1 MTKRRAIIRW
11 DVRALKERLFLP
23 GKIMGIRF
31 DPFDIDVIEI
41 KLEGDDLPEVKEGE
55 PIPHITIE
63 IIEIP
68 GDEMERVMREHA
80 LWTIDGVT
88 KHRVVL

>member
-1 MTKRRAIIRW
+1 MTKRRAIVKW
-11 DVRALKERLFLP
+11 DVRALKEHLFLP

-31 DPFDIDVIEI
+31 DPFDIDLVEI
-41 KLEGDDLPEVKEGE
+41 KLEGDDLPEVKEGQA
-55 PIPHITIE
+55 IPQITIE

-68 GDEMERVMREHA
+68 GDEMEPVMRKHA

-88 KHRVVL
+88 KHRIIL